1 MDKYILD
8 TNAILRFIL
17 KDVKPQYLKIFD
29 LIKKAKTKKVEVVIP
44 EIIVFETIFTLK
56 SYYEYTKEVQI
67 KVLESLLTSEYLQI
81 ENKQT
86 FNEAIKIFRSS
97 NLSLVDCFLIAKSI
111 TSNAKLFSFDLAL
124 NKKIQKLS

>member
-29 LIKKAKTKKVEVVIP
+29 LIKKAKTKKVKVVIP

-86 FNEAIKIFRSS
+86 FSEAIKIFRSS

-111 TSNAKLFSFDLAL
+111 TSNAKLFSFDSSL